1 MIDVSRIRS
10 LDKLKEMKDDLNF
23 FINKKIIADIYKEQD
38 IEDELEYDRDMA
50 RNVLAEV
57 LKQIDRLNRSVKK
70 KDLVPRPSETS
81 TGSLAT

>member
-57 LKQIDRLNRSVKK
+57 LKQIDRLNRSIKK
-70 KDLVPRPSETS
+70 RDLVPRSSETS
-81 TGSLAT
+81 TGSLAS